1 MDLAFRD
8 RPASAADLEAVV
20 RLLRASELA
29 DHGKVTADWDQIV
42 RFLWRDPGF
51 ALPDDARAA
60 EIGGAVIGFV
70 SVFPEDDERHEP
82 FGSMAIV
89 DPALRGTD
97 AVGAFLIG
105 WSMARAR
112 DRGAHALRH
121 HVQRDDAERQALL
134 QARGSRRVRSMFT
147 MHRDLPAVEADPPAP
162 DGIRIV
168 TLAEHP
174 DVEALHATDQE
185 SFGEHFGFAPETL
198 EAYRGRRIDV
208 EDHDPSQWFLALD
221 ADEVVGFLYQITG
234 GDVPQVAQ
242 LGVRKPW
249 RGRGIGSA
257 LLRRSFS
264 DIARRG
270 GREVTLWVDSENAT
284 GAVGVYERVG
294 MQPLVITDVYEMDLD
309 APDVDVAA
317 TAPG

>member
-1 MDLAFRD
+1 MDPAFRD
-8 RPASAADLEAVV
+8 RPACPADLDAVV
-20 RLLRASELA
+20 GLLRASELA

-112 DRGAHALRH
+112 DCGAHALRH
-121 HVQRDDAERQALL
+121 HVQRGDAERRALL
-134 QARGSRRVRSMFT
+134 QARDFRRVRSMFT

-174 DVEALHATDQE
+174 DVEALHAVDQE
-185 SFGEHFGFAPETL
+185 SFEEHFGFAPETL
-198 EAYRGRRIDV
+198 EAYRARRIDV
-208 EDHDPSQWFLALD
+208 EDHDPSQWFIALH
-221 ADEVVGFLYQITG
+221 ADEVVGFLCQITG

-264 DIARRG
+264 DIAGRG

-284 GAVGVYERVG
+284 GAVGVYEGVG
-294 MQPLVITDVYEMDLD
+294 MRPLVITDVYETDLD
-309 APDVDVAA
+309 AGVDVAA